1 MNNFLV
7 SKTLNDTHDHDTR
20 DRMQKKQKN
29 FSEKIREPQ
38 RKCCTFAT

>member
-20 DRMQKKQKN
+20 DRIAEKNKKILGKN
-29 FSEKIREPQ
+29 S
-38 RKCCTFAT
+38 